1 MAALVLSS
9 MLAISTPVV
18 LTMTEQAQT
27 YRVDANASKSIDLS
41 LCSDN
46 VDVTVRGDGDTDLDF
61 TIRDN
66 YGNTVHRDFDETDL
80 TFASLR
86 PRRTGGCITYVLSVQ
101 NRGDIFN
108 NFSVTLKDSGGIS
121 GGTVADRRIAIHNH
135 TAENFRSVYYS
146 NTADDN
152 YGSNRMAANQILRA
166 GSNRTFDI
174 NDGTGACRF
183 DIKVETS
190 TGRTYE
196 KKNINVCTE
205 SSVEFGTEYSH

>member
-1 MAALVLSS
+1 MI
-9 MLAISTPVV
+9 AILTPVV
-18 LTMTEQAQT
+18 PMMTEQAQS
-27 YRVDANASKSIDLS
+27 YRVDANDSTAIDLS

-66 YGNTVHRDFDETDL
+66 YGNTVHRDFDDTDL

-101 NRGDIFN
+101 NRGDVFN
-108 NFSVTLKDSGGIS
+108 NFSVTLKDSGGSS
-121 GGTVADRRIAIHNH
+121 GGGNAADRRIAIHNH
-135 TAENFRSVYYS
+135 TAENFRSIYYS
-146 NTADDN
+146 NTADDK
-152 YGSNRMAANQILRA
+152 YGSNRLTANQILRA

-196 KKNINVCTE
+196 KKNVNVCAE